1 MCKETRNPLP
11 TLQVTINVNIRE
23 LKKKINQKIAL
34 LSSRWLFLRER
45 ISYCFSFPGLLWK
58 FYPLPN
64 PRYFTTAEIYSV
76 TVRRAGI

>member
-45 ISYCFSFPGLLWK
+45 ISYCFSFPGLL
-58 FYPLPN
+58 
-64 PRYFTTAEIYSV
+64 
-76 TVRRAGI
+76 